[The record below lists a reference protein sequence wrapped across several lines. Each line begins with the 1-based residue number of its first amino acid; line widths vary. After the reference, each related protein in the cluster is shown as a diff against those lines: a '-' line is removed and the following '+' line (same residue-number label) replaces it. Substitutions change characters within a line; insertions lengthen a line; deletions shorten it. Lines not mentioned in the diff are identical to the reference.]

1 MKVIKVI
8 LGNENCKDVILSEE
22 MVLTIPA
29 KENQKQVFKILKENK
44 RSRGGNIIYREWTLL
59 DYEEHIKLIEHKGL
73 FYLENKEAHKRLPI
87 SKCEFNLIKNNNK
100 TSFKR
105 REYVR
110 VIIMDG
116 IRFDLFFSVKNHKLY
131 LELVTD
137 SDSKHNAYI
146 QMYRF
151 IKNNQLVQT
160 DLVVD

>member
-22 MVLTIPA
+22 MVLTIPVN
-29 KENQKQVFKILKENK
+29 ENRKQVFKILKENK

-59 DYEEHIKLIEHKGL
+59 DYEEHIKLIEHRGSY
-73 FYLENKEAHKRLPI
+73 YLENKEVHKRFPI

-110 VIIMDG
+110 VIFMDG
-116 IRFDLFFSVKNHKLY
+116 IRFDLFFVVKNHKLY
-131 LELVTD
+131 LELTTD
-137 SDSKHNAYI
+137 TESKHDAYM

-151 IKNNQLVQT
+151 IKNKQLVQT
-160 DLVVD
+160 ELVVD